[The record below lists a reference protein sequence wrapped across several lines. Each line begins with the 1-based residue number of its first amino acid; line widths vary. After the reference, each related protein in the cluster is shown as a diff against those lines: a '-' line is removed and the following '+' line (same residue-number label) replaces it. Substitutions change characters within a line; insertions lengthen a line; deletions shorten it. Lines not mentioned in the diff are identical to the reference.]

1 MRGWDAKSFP
11 LFFGAVLTASLVFL
25 QVEIP
30 MNKTSLMHAKKL
42 FLLLLVFLLK
52 NTLSAQVLDTTL
64 LRYRSNF
71 QQEKIHIHFDKTV
84 YSKGETIWFKAY
96 IMAGDSLSDY
106 SRNFYLDVYNDSGT
120 LIKHT
125 VHPVF
130 ESSARGSIELPQQY
144 RGEVLHIKAYTRWM
158 LNFDK
163 DLLYFKDIQIAQTNA
178 TLKKIAPFASL
189 KLFPEGGDLITGL
202 ESNVAFLAADQSGKP
217 VAIKGAILNASK
229 QLVDSF
235 QSVHNG
241 MGSFSLNPDPQ
252 ENYTCQWVDQFG
264 NSHTTELPKAKP
276 YGLVVSA
283 KLVNGKLR
291 YGIKRSTNSPD
302 NFKLLHVVVSMH
314 QQLLYKANISMSNK
328 LSVAG
333 EFPTDDL
340 QTGIVQLTIFD
351 ASWIPVAERVVFVNT
366 QRHQFFPQLALET
379 KRTIKRGKNTW
390 VLTVPDSI
398 LSNLSVSITDA
409 NLHHDSSTNIF
420 TQFLLSGELKGY
432 IHQPE
437 YYFSD
442 NTATSDEN
450 LDLVMLTHGWRRYK
464 WEDIA
469 KGKLPEL
476 AYPIDSDYVQIKG
489 RVITGDQSSFKA
501 NQSLS
506 LVMQAK
512 DSSKQYF
519 LLPLSPD
526 GSFKQRGIIF
536 FDTAKVFYQLTGIK
550 NMRNNV
556 TANFQYGLPVF
567 PYASNS
573 RFPPQT
579 MADTAQFRQDNF
591 FYQTKIQNKRTMD
604 SVVVLKEV
612 VVESKIKA
620 ATDVLDEKYTTGLF
634 TNKNGYAFDV
644 MHDDRSQG
652 QLDLFHYL
660 QNLIPGMT
668 MSLPMLGQNGAE
680 DENSSNVAGISWRDG
695 TPDIFLNE
703 MPSNAE
709 TVQGLQMSDIAYV
722 KVFRPPFMGAGGS
735 GASGAIAVY
744 TKKGNDMNTDRVKGL
759 NSAILSGYTTYK
771 EFYQPDYAFS
781 PSKYA
786 DLRPTLYWNPYVLT
800 DKKNKQFKI
809 EFYNN
814 DVTQKF
820 RIIIEGVNA
829 VGKMARLEKLID

>member
-1 MRGWDAKSFP
+1 
-11 LFFGAVLTASLVFL
+11 
-25 QVEIP
+25 
-30 MNKTSLMHAKKL
+30 MNNIILMQAKKL
-42 FLLLLVFLLK
+42 LIFFFVFLLAK
-52 NTLSAQVLDTTL
+52 DLTAQVLDTTL
-64 LRYRSNF
+64 LRYRSSF
-71 QQEKIHIHFDKTV
+71 QQEKIHIHYDKTV
-84 YSKGETIWFKAY
+84 YNKGETVWFKAY

-106 SRNFYLDVYNDSGT
+106 SRNFYVDVYNDSGT

-125 VHPVF
+125 VHPIF
-130 ESSARGSIELPQQY
+130 ESSARGSFDIPQQY
-144 RGEVLHIKAYTRWM
+144 RDQVIHIKAYTRWM

-163 DLLYFKDIQIAQTNA
+163 DMLYMKDLQVVQVNINA
-178 TLKKIAPFASL
+178 GKKVAAFGSL
-189 KLFPEGGDLITGL
+189 KLFPEGGDLVVGI
-202 ESNVAFLAADQSGKP
+202 ESNIAFLAADQSGKP
-217 VAIKGAILNASK
+217 LAVKGAIYNSAK

-235 QSVHNG
+235 QSVHDG
-241 MGSFSLNPDPQ
+241 MGSFSLQPEPQ
-252 ENYTCQWVDQFG
+252 EQYSCSWVDQLG
-264 NSHTTELPKAKP
+264 NSHTTDLPKPKQT
-276 YGLVVSA
+276 GIVVAA
-283 KLVNGKLR
+283 KLLNGKLR
-291 YGIKRSTNSPD
+291 YGIKRTNTSPD
-302 NFKLLHVVVSMH
+302 NFKNLHVVVSMN
-314 QQLLYKANISMSNK
+314 QQLLYKAAVNMNSK
-328 LSVAG
+328 LSAAG
-333 EFPTDDL
+333 EFSTDDL
-340 QTGIVQLTIFD
+340 PTGIIQLTIFD
-351 ASWIPVAERVVFVNT
+351 AFWTPIVERIVFVNT
-366 QRHQFFPQLALET
+366 QRHQFFPQLELET
-379 KRTIKRGKNTW
+379 KRTIKRGKNSW
-390 VLTVPDSI
+390 LLMVPDSI

-409 NLHHDSSTNIF
+409 SLHHDSSTNIF

-442 NTATSDEN
+442 KTAASDEH
-450 LDLVMLTHGWRRYK
+450 LDLVMLTHGWRKYH

-476 AYPIDSDYVQIKG
+476 PYPMDSDYVQIKG
-489 RVITGDQSSFKA
+489 RVISGDQAGFKPG
-501 NQSLS
+501 QSLS

-519 LLPLSPD
+519 VLPLAAD
-526 GSFKQRGIIF
+526 GSFNQRGIIF
-536 FDTAKVFYQLTGIK
+536 FDTAKVFYQLAGIK

-556 TANFQYGLPVF
+556 TANFQYGLPIF
-567 PYASNS
+567 PYASNAK
-573 RFPPQT
+573 FPPQT
-579 MADTAQFRQDNF
+579 LADTSQLKQDNF
-591 FYQTKIQNKRTMD
+591 FYQIKVQNKKAMD
-604 SVVVLKEV
+604 SVVILKEV
-612 VVESKIKA
+612 VVDSKIKSP
-620 ATDVLDEKYTTGLF
+620 TDVLDEKYTTGLF
-634 TNKNGYAFDV
+634 SNKNGYAFDV

-680 DENSSNVAGISWRDG
+680 DENSGNVAGLNWRDG

-722 KVFRPPFMGAGGS
+722 KVFRPPFMGAAGS

-759 NSAILSGYTTYK
+759 NSAILSGYTAYK

-800 DKKNKQFKI
+800 DKKNKQYKI

-814 DVTQKF
+814 DITQKF
-820 RIIIEGVNA
+820 RIIVEGVNA
-829 VGKMARLEKLID
+829 NGKMARLEKIIE

>member
-1 MRGWDAKSFP
+1 
-11 LFFGAVLTASLVFL
+11 
-25 QVEIP
+25 
-30 MNKTSLMHAKKL
+30 MHAKKL
-42 FLLLLVFLLK
+42 FLLLVVFLLK

-144 RGEVLHIKAYTRWM
+144 GGEVLHIKAYTRWM

-189 KLFPEGGDLITGL
+189 KLFPEGGDLITGI

-314 QQLLYKANISMSNK
+314 QQLLYKANVSMSNK

-579 MADTAQFRQDNF
+579 MADTAQLRQDNF

-759 NSAILSGYTTYK
+759 NSAILSGYSTYK

-781 PSKYA
+781 SSKYA

>member
-1 MRGWDAKSFP
+1 MQAR
-11 LFFGAVLTASLVFL
+11 
-25 QVEIP
+25 
-30 MNKTSLMHAKKL
+30 KL
-42 FLLLLVFLLK
+42 FIFLTLICL
-52 NTLSAQVLDTTL
+52 TELLSAQVLVTTL

-84 YSKGETIWFKAY
+84 YNKGETIWFKAY

-106 SRNFYLDVYNDSGT
+106 SRNFYLDVYNDSGI

-125 VHPVF
+125 VHPIF
-130 ESSARGSIELPQQY
+130 ESSARGTIEVPQQY
-144 RGEVLHIKAYTRWM
+144 QGDVLHIKAYTRWM

-163 DLLYFKDIQIAQTNA
+163 DLLFFKDLQIVQTK
-178 TLKKIAPFASL
+178 TSTKKISPFASL
-189 KLFPEGGDLITGL
+189 KLFPEGGDLVAGL

-217 VAIKGAILNASK
+217 VAIRGAILNSSK

-252 ENYTCQWVDQFG
+252 ESYTCNWIDQLG
-264 NSHTTELPKAKP
+264 NSHITELPKAKT
-276 YGLVVSA
+276 YGLVLSA
-283 KLVNGKLR
+283 KLINGKLR
-291 YGIKRSTNSPD
+291 YGIKRSSNSPD
-302 NFKLLHVVVSMH
+302 NFKALHVVVSMN
-314 QQLLYKANISMSNK
+314 QQLLYKANISMSAK

-340 QTGIVQLTIFD
+340 QTGILQLTIFD
-351 ASWIPVAERVVFVNT
+351 ASWIPVAERIVFVNT
-366 QRHQFFPQLALET
+366 QRHQFFPQLEMET

-420 TQFLLSGELKGY
+420 TAFLLSGELKGY

-442 NTATSDEN
+442 KTSASDEN

-469 KGKLPEL
+469 KGKLPDL
-476 AYPIDSDYVQIKG
+476 TYPMDSDYVQIKG
-489 RVITGDQSSFKA
+489 RVITGDQTSFKP
-501 NQSLS
+501 NQTLS

-526 GSFKQRGIIF
+526 GSFNQRGIIF

-573 RFPPQT
+573 KFPPQT
-579 MADTAQFRQDNF
+579 MADTTQLKQDNF
-591 FYQTKIQNKRTMD
+591 FYQSKLQNKRAMD

-612 VVESKIKA
+612 VVESKIKT
-620 ATDVLDEKYTTGLF
+620 ATDILDEKYTTGLF

-680 DENSSNVAGISWRDG
+680 DENSNNVAGISWRDG

-759 NSAILSGYTTYK
+759 NSAILSGYSAYK
-771 EFYQPDYAFS
+771 EFYQPDYAVS
-781 PSKYA
+781 QSKYA

-814 DVTQKF
+814 DITQKF
-820 RIIIEGVNA
+820 RIIVEGVNA
-829 VGKMARLEKLID
+829 LGKMARLEKLID

>member
-1 MRGWDAKSFP
+1 M
-11 LFFGAVLTASLVFL
+11 
-25 QVEIP
+25 Q
-30 MNKTSLMHAKKL
+30 AKKL
-42 FLLLLVFLLK
+42 IVLLVVLLLG
-52 NTLSAQVLDTTL
+52 NALSAQVLDTTL
-64 LRYRSNF
+64 MRYRSNF
-71 QQEKIHIHFDKTV
+71 QQEKVHIHFDKTV
-84 YSKGETIWFKAY
+84 YNKGETVWFKAY

-106 SRNFYLDVYNDSGT
+106 SRNFYLDIYSDSGT

-125 VHPVF
+125 VHPIF
-130 ESSARGSIELPQQY
+130 ESSARGSFDIPQQY
-144 RGEVLHIKAYTRWM
+144 REQVIHVKAYTRWM

-163 DLLYFKDIQIAQTNA
+163 DLLFLKDIQIAQANA
-178 TLKKIAPFASL
+178 SSSAKKITAFASL
-189 KLFPEGGDLITGL
+189 KLFPEGGDLIAGL
-202 ESNVAFLAADQSGKP
+202 ESNVAFLATDQSGKP
-217 VAIKGAILNASK
+217 VAIRGAILNGAK

-241 MGSFSLNPDPQ
+241 MGSFSINPDPQ
-252 ENYTCQWVDQFG
+252 ESYTCHWEDQLG
-264 NSHTTELPKAKP
+264 NSHITELPKTKA

-283 KLVNGKLR
+283 KLINGKLR
-291 YGIKRSTNSPD
+291 YGIKRSSNSPD
-302 NFKLLHVVVSMH
+302 NFKSLHVVVSMN
-314 QQLLYKANISMSNK
+314 QQLLYKANVSMISK

-333 EFPTDDL
+333 EFPTDDF
-340 QTGIVQLTIFD
+340 QTGILQLTIFD
-351 ASWIPVAERVVFVNT
+351 ASWIPIAERIVFVNT
-366 QRHQFFPQLALET
+366 QRHQFFPQLELET

-442 NTATSDEN
+442 KTSASDEN
-450 LDLVMLTHGWRRYK
+450 LDLVMLTHGWRRYH

-469 KGKLPEL
+469 KGKLPHL
-476 AYPIDSDYVQIKG
+476 AYPMDSDYVQIKG
-489 RVITGDQSSFKA
+489 RIISGDQSSYKPG
-501 NQSLS
+501 QTIS

-519 LLPLSPD
+519 VLPITPD
-526 GSFKQRGIIF
+526 GSFNQRGIIF

-567 PYASNS
+567 PYASNAKFS
-573 RFPPQT
+573 AQT
-579 MADTAQFRQDNF
+579 IADTNQLKHDNF
-591 FYQTKIQNKRTMD
+591 FYQSKLQNKRAMD
-604 SVVVLKEV
+604 SVVILKEV
-612 VVESKIKA
+612 VVESKLKSP
-620 ATDVLDEKYTTGLF
+620 TDVLDEKYTTGLF

-660 QNLIPGMT
+660 QNLIPGMS

-680 DENSSNVAGISWRDG
+680 EENSNNVAGLNWRDG

-703 MPSNAE
+703 MPSSAE
-709 TVQGLQMSDIAYV
+709 IIQGLQMSDIAYV
-722 KVFRPPFMGAGGS
+722 KFFRPPFMGAGGS

-744 TKKGNDMNTDRVKGL
+744 TKKGNDMSTDRVQGL
-759 NSAILSGYTTYK
+759 NNAILSGYSAYK

-781 PSKYA
+781 PTKYA

-814 DVTQKF
+814 DITQKF
-820 RIIIEGVNA
+820 RIIVEGVNA
-829 VGKMARLEKLID
+829 AGKMARLEKLID